1 MALSQNNPTWKDAPL
16 GFDSAD
22 PNSQNYGTI
31 GMYGCYVTAIANVC
45 EWAGTELNPLQVN
58 ELCCQRGWFVRSD
71 LINNDSIPALLCDNL
86 QFVGKTKWSGPTPM
100 DFFSDA
106 SDPNVCYIIEIDAS
120 YAPGIQTHF
129 TMVWSTLGSADLEI
143 DDSWDGVRK
152 PLSHYG
158 TPSAI
163 IQSATK
169 FVKNQPAL
177 TSPYT
182 ISVIEPKQLH
192 VTPNH
197 YKWNLA
203 QPNFDAIVANPITSS
218 GTGLDFTAVATL
230 TRPDLPGYTW
240 YLEDANTPHGW
251 NSLDCT
257 DVTPKPLPSP
267 YVPPAAPI
275 KGTLAERYEVFTN
288 LPVYESA
295 EEVAKA
301 KNPVDIIQPG
311 TYYVWSKKGTVNNY
325 WDLSSSNMVDEN
337 KWINTN
343 DNKKP
348 LSVPVPV
355 KSPVPT
361 PSPVVEKPVDTASDW
376 KSTRVWFYP
385 NSNRTKFDL
394 YELQADV
401 IIRDL
406 EGRGKE
412 FMVFAAKPN
421 SSDNAILKVYG
432 TVYKDGV
439 KYYLLHLPEDV
450 DWLDWYAIPVQ
461 DKRTGKPYLLK
472 YSDLYSTAVKKPHDY
487 TMAELALEGFARIG
501 FKVFDVVRE
510 LPVKIKK
517 LRSKK

>member
-337 KWINTN
+337 KWINIT

-348 LSVPVPV
+348 LNKPSTPALP
-355 KSPVPT
+355 PT
-361 PSPVVEKPVDTASDW
+361 TRLDPPELTASVANPLGVPATDPTAMNW
-376 KSTRVWFYP
+376 RGTLNLGYAGLFVFYNGEKTSFP
-385 NSNRTKFDL
+385 
-394 YELQADV
+394 V
-401 IIRDL
+401 IDL
-406 EGRGKE
+406 EGKNPTKYAHKGDYLQISGKFVGPDGKE
-412 FMVFAAKPN
+412 YARPKNGPN
-421 SSDNAILKVYG
+421 SFMWYGVAIEDLKPYEEIYG
-432 TVYKDGV
+432 THTTRAERAV
-439 KYYLLHLPEDV
+439 LHTLTTWD
-450 DWLDWYAIPVQ
+450 
-461 DKRTGKPYLLK
+461 
-472 YSDLYSTAVKKPHDY
+472 
-487 TMAELALEGFARIG
+487 RIEAG
-501 FKVFDVVRE
+501 IA
-510 LPVKIKK
+510 KIKTIGEGIWDIVAPK
-517 LRSKK
+517 GNKK